1 MRFSF
6 FARRLASGTA
16 AVVLST
22 AACVVPI
29 RGLADDY
36 LPKLVHLLAE
46 EKDSTV
52 QLDILR
58 GIGAALGERR
68 KAAMPDGWE
77 AVETALAASQVA
89 EVRTLAQSLG
99 LTFGSRLALASI
111 RETAANPQ
119 ADADLRRKTI
129 DSLVKAHDPGLPKLL
144 QSLLKDE
151 AVRGTSLRG
160 LASYDDTGTPE
171 AILGIYGAL
180 NGAERRD
187 ALNTLASRAAYARPL
202 LGAVASGSVAKADL
216 TADLVRQLRNLKD
229 PGIQE
234 QLTQVWGIIKET
246 SPDMQAEIEKYKRTY
261 WAGGSQPG
269 DAPRGRAVFNRVCAQ
284 CHHLFDF
291 GGAVGPD
298 ITGANRA
305 DLDYLLQNIL
315 YPNAVIPNEYR
326 AATLEARDGRVITGI
341 IKSQSATAYSVQT
354 VTELVSVQKSEIA
367 KVEQS
372 DVSMMPEG
380 LVATLPDQEFR
391 DLLYYLSRPGQ
402 VPLPAGK

>member
-1 MRFSF
+1 
-6 FARRLASGTA
+6 
-16 AVVLST
+16 
-22 AACVVPI
+22 
-29 RGLADDY
+29 
-36 LPKLVHLLAE
+36 
-46 EKDSTV
+46 
-52 QLDILR
+52 
-58 GIGAALGERR
+58 
-68 KAAMPDGWE
+68 
-77 AVETALAASQVA
+77 
-89 EVRTLAQSLG
+89 
-99 LTFGSRLALASI
+99 
-111 RETAANPQ
+111 
-119 ADADLRRKTI
+119 
-129 DSLVKAHDPGLPKLL
+129 
-144 QSLLKDE
+144 
-151 AVRGTSLRG
+151 
-160 LASYDDTGTPE
+160 
-171 AILGIYGAL
+171 
-180 NGAERRD
+180 
-187 ALNTLASRAAYARPL
+187 
-202 LGAVASGSVAKADL
+202 
-216 TADLVRQLRNLKD
+216 
-229 PGIQE
+229 
-234 QLTQVWGIIKET
+234 
-246 SPDMQAEIEKYKRTY
+246 
-261 WAGGSQPG
+261 
-269 DAPRGRAVFNRVCAQ
+269 VFNRVCAQ